1 MKSIK
6 RNKNIQRSALSGKIV
21 NGREV
26 VMTEEAIE
34 YVKKLGYIVKSYNQ
48 VYAKAGLLAM
58 GFIMCFAIF
67 LIPLISAQDA
77 LFTIDFSLIQN
88 LVFTIIY
95 FVVSI
100 VLFFA
105 HKYLFSG
112 AMIVFGAILMVFND
126 INLIICMI
134 LMGVGI
140 YITTMESKT

>member
-1 MKSIK
+1 
-6 RNKNIQRSALSGKIV
+6 
-21 NGREV
+21 
-26 VMTEEAIE
+26 MTEEAIE